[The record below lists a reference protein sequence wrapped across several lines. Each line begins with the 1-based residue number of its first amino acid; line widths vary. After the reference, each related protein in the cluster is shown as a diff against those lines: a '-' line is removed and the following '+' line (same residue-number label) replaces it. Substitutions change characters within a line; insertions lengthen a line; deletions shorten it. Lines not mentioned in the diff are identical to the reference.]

1 MSKTFLHWLDVILI
15 KRAKN
20 EFYVACV
27 FVCMLK
33 ENFTGFL
40 LVLILY
46 IITMPHF
53 ISGSQSLL
61 SLSDKQLYPL
71 FCFVVRITLRM
82 I

>member
-20 EFYVACV
+20 EFYVVCV

-61 SLSDKQLYPL
+61 SLSGKRIYPL

>member
-1 MSKTFLHWLDVILI
+1 MSFVMS
-15 KRAKN
+15 
-20 EFYVACV
+20 V
-27 FVCMLK
+27 FVCVLK
-33 ENFTGFL
+33 ETFTGFL

-46 IITMPHF
+46 IITMPHS

-61 SLSDKQLYPL
+61 SLSGKQLYPL